1 MSITPKIGD
10 KIRTTGHTG
19 VIVDTYKAELA
30 REYHALAATLG
41 GHLSEVVDIA
51 TTLDLAA
58 DLRRRD
64 ELTEQLLGALAGMVK
79 DLLDEPFTDTLL
91 PSGRVRGTTDTYRDL
106 ALELAD
112 R

>member
-1 MSITPKIGD
+1 MATQ
-10 KIRTTGHTG
+10 T
-19 VIVDTYKAELA
+19 KAELA
-30 REYHALAATLG
+30 REYHALADTLG

-58 DLRRRD
+58 DLGRRD

-79 DLLDEPFTDTLL
+79 DLLDEPLYDTLL
-91 PSGRVRGTTDTYRDL
+91 PSSQVRGTSDTYRDL
-106 ALELAD
+106 AMELAE

>member
-1 MSITPKIGD
+1 MATQ
-10 KIRTTGHTG
+10 T
-19 VIVDTYKAELA
+19 KAELA
-30 REYHALAATLG
+30 REYHALAETLG

-79 DLLDEPFTDTLL
+79 ELLDEPLYDTLL
-91 PSGRVRGTTDTYRDL
+91 PATQVRGTSDTYRDL
-106 ALELAD
+106 AMELAE